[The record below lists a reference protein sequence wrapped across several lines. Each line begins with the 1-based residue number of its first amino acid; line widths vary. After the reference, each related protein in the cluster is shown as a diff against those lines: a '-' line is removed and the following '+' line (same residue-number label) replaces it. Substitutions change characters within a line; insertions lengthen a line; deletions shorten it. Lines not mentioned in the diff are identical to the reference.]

1 MADCLSR
8 PQIISRRFTINMLEF
23 QSTINEG
30 KVVKNQSR
38 NQVNRK
44 LSESYGASAK
54 PTGAVLGEFVT
65 EMFQ

>member
-1 MADCLSR
+1 MS
-8 PQIISRRFTINMLEF
+8 EF
-23 QSTINEG
+23 QSSKNEG
-30 KVVKNQSR
+30 KAMKKQAR

-44 LSESYGASAK
+44 LSVSDGAPAK